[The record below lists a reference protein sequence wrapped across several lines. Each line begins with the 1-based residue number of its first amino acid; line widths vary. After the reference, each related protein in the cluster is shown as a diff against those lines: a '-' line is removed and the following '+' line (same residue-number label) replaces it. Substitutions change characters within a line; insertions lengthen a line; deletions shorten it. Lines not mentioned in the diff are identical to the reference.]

1 MKMIFSDNYL
11 AKYRRLSSSY
21 QQLALITQ
29 DEILEAEVKEEIFQL
44 KAMRQKD
51 YYSINIGESYRIGVK
66 IKGDEV
72 MLLNVG
78 HRETIYNNFP

>member
-1 MKMIFSDNYL
+1 MQQ
-11 AKYRRLSSSY
+11 KY
-21 QQLALITQ
+21 
-29 DEILEAEVKEEIFQL
+29 
-44 KAMRQKD
+44 

-78 HRETIYNNFP
+78 HRDTIYNDFP